1 LPHHL
6 EHPHRAHIDRRCRC
20 LRTCRL
26 TARLLRLSC
35 LTTRLVRLSCRA
47 ARLVVRSRLF
57 RLRSWRAALLHRGTR
72 RLAIGRRLLPQEGN
86 ARQGEQG
93 RHQRCTCSH
102 GRILRWLFHAP
113 HRQACFVAHA
123 RVSKDGATSV
133 PNRLLPHGQT
143 QRPDPKPICRLPLK
157 DRLNSHSPWPRN
169 LSAHRVILA
178 VSKTPIPRARS
189 TARAAAVRSRNV
201 SQFLHSVPGGGYG
214 IVAFILQRK
223 ACSNRTT
230 CKTNAAH
237 FSAPLVETGQ
247 NCRWSHSQ
255 VNRKPRVCAWPSPT
269 QQPTP
274 IMS

>member
-1 LPHHL
+1 MSPDLLPDYPAGSAEL
-6 EHPHRAHIDRRCRC
+6 PGCSAGCQEPA
-20 LRTCRL
+20 
-26 TARLLRLSC
+26 
-35 LTTRLVRLSCRA
+35 VP
-47 ARLVVRSRLF
+47 
-57 RLRSWRAALLHRGTR
+57 AALLAGCFAASRDSPTGYRAATV
-72 RLAIGRRLLPQEGN
+72 APGGECSSGRTGSPPTLY
-86 ARQGEQG
+86 
-93 RHQRCTCSH
+93 CFH
-102 GRILRWLFHAP
+102 GRILRSLFHAP

-123 RVSKDGATSV
+123 RVSKDEATSV

-237 FSAPLVETGQ
+237 FSAPFG
-247 NCRWSHSQ
+247 
-255 VNRKPRVCAWPSPT
+255 
-269 QQPTP
+269 
-274 IMS
+274 